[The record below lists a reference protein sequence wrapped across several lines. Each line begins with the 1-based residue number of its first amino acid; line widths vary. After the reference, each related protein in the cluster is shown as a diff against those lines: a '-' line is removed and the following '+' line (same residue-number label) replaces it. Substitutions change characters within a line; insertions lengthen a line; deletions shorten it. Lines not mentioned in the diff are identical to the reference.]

1 MGVSAPRARGH
12 ACGSGGHR
20 GALARA
26 GAGRGPGAAAGRRW
40 AGGGAAA
47 AHRRRRDVRA
57 AAAFDG
63 VTRGLEKAWQKL
75 TAEDELTEANIKEP
89 LKDIRR
95 ALLEADVSLPV
106 VRRFVGRVQE
116 RALGEGVAVGLKPDQ
131 KLVAVVR
138 QELVALMGGAEDAA
152 RGTGDTALQFAVE
165 PEVAGG
171 EGGAAVP
178 SSERPSVI
186 MLAGLQGVGKTTVC
200 GKLAKRL
207 RDKSGGRISPML
219 VAGDVY
225 RPAAVEQLQL
235 VGESVGVP
243 VYAEGTDVRP
253 EAMAAGAMAR
263 ARELGANVVIF
274 DTAGRLQI
282 DQEMMDELVRVKATV
297 EPEEILLVVDAMT
310 GQEAA
315 KLVKSFDDAVGIT
328 GSVLTKLDGDT
339 RGGAAIS
346 VFEVSG
352 RPIRFVGTGERMDEL
367 EPFYPE
373 RMADRILGR
382 GDILT
387 LVEKLESVA
396 KQEDEEEM
404 ARRLAQNK
412 FDYNDFLKQSE
423 MMGRMG
429 AMNKVAKLIP
439 GLSQVDDK
447 QFNEAERNLERCK
460 VMINAMTEEE
470 RSAPDLLVGPSGPM
484 RVRRI
489 ASKAGVDTAAVK
501 NLVGQFAMLRS
512 QMFKFSSLMQQ
523 AEEKG
528 IDPGSRSSAE
538 MMDSIWNSVSE
549 GRVKRRKGRAKSKKK
564 KVQFEGPKRGFGS

>member
-1 MGVSAPRARGH
+1 M
-12 ACGSGGHR
+12 
-20 GALARA
+20 
-26 GAGRGPGAAAGRRW
+26 
-40 AGGGAAA
+40 
-47 AHRRRRDVRA
+47 RA

-253 EAMAAGAMAR
+253 EAMAA
-263 ARELGANVVIF
+263 
-274 DTAGRLQI
+274 
-282 DQEMMDELVRVKATV
+282 
-297 EPEEILLVVDAMT
+297 
-310 GQEAA
+310 
-315 KLVKSFDDAVGIT
+315 
-328 GSVLTKLDGDT
+328 
-339 RGGAAIS
+339 
-346 VFEVSG
+346 
-352 RPIRFVGTGERMDEL
+352 
-367 EPFYPE
+367 
-373 RMADRILGR
+373 
-382 GDILT
+382 
-387 LVEKLESVA
+387 
-396 KQEDEEEM
+396 
-404 ARRLAQNK
+404 
-412 FDYNDFLKQSE
+412 
-423 MMGRMG
+423 
-429 AMNKVAKLIP
+429 
-439 GLSQVDDK
+439 
-447 QFNEAERNLERCK
+447 
-460 VMINAMTEEE
+460 
-470 RSAPDLLVGPSGPM
+470 PS
-484 RVRRI
+484 
-489 ASKAGVDTAAVK
+489 
-501 NLVGQFAMLRS
+501 
-512 QMFKFSSLMQQ
+512 
-523 AEEKG
+523 
-528 IDPGSRSSAE
+528 
-538 MMDSIWNSVSE
+538 
-549 GRVKRRKGRAKSKKK
+549 
-564 KVQFEGPKRGFGS
+564 